1 MAVMSGE
8 GALSVFAHAREL
20 ERQGRSIIHLELG
33 EPDFHPA
40 EPVIDAVQK
49 ALREGKDR
57 YCPVAGVAALREE
70 LAAYL
75 LRTRN
80 LNILPESV
88 VIAPGCKIALFLAM
102 MALVEPGDE
111 VLFPEPGFP
120 GYSSITLGLGGV
132 PVPFELAE
140 RNHFQ
145 PDPNEITAKITPRTK
160 ILLTNSPGNPT
171 GTVYTGEVQRR
182 IAEIAVKHDL
192 YVLSDEIYA
201 RIIYGSITCRC
212 SAILAWKSAR

>member
-1 MAVMSGE
+1 LAHPDYTSARGIFRKE
-8 GALSVFAHAREL
+8 GLNATPGFPDGSDERRRSALRLCPCQGTGAARSL
-20 ERQGRSIIHLELG
+20 HHSPRIG

-49 ALREGKDR
+49 ALKEGKDR

-88 VIAPGCKIALFLAM
+88 VIAPGCKIALFLAL

-140 RNHFQ
+140 RN
-145 PDPNEITAKITPRTK
+145 
-160 ILLTNSPGNPT
+160 
-171 GTVYTGEVQRR
+171 
-182 IAEIAVKHDL
+182 
-192 YVLSDEIYA
+192 
-201 RIIYGSITCRC
+201 
-212 SAILAWKSAR
+212 

>member
-1 MAVMSGE
+1 MRPLASRMAVMSGE

-20 ERQGRSIIHLELG
+20 QQQGGSIIRIELA
-33 EPDFHPA
+33 EPDYHPA

-49 ALREGKDR
+49 ALKEGKDR

-70 LAAYL
+70 LADYL
-75 LRTRN
+75 FRTRN

-88 VIAPGCKIALFLAM
+88 VIAPGCKIALFLAL

-120 GYSSITLGLGGV
+120 GHSSITLGLGGV
-132 PVPFELAE
+132 PVPFELAG

-145 PDPNEITAKITPRTK
+145 PNPDQKAAKIPPRTK
-160 ILLTNSPGNPT
+160 IVLTNSPGNPT
-171 GTVYTGEVQRR
+171 GGGYTREGQRR
-182 IAEIAVKHDL
+182 I
-192 YVLSDEIYA
+192 
-201 RIIYGSITCRC
+201 
-212 SAILAWKSAR
+212 